1 MGYTPKY
8 SKFGQELEFH
18 GVELSGPAKRL
29 QAAGKMGTWKQNI
42 ARDMMRQVGKVVPW
56 QHYGIKFNLWFAYAA
71 AAIDH

>member
-42 ARDMMRQVGKVVPW
+42 ARDMMRQVGKVVP
-56 QHYGIKFNLWFAYAA
+56 
-71 AAIDH
+71 